1 MFNRSEFNQK
11 IQQEFE
17 DFKEFTMDLS
27 KAEVFEIAHEINFKN
42 VLSEYLINNDFV
54 SDEVAEKL
62 NNIDDDIL
70 DFIYE
75 LYSYSYDEY
84 GFEVYEAIDELIYE
98 FENEFDDIEQ

>member
-17 DFKEFTMDLS
+17 DFKELTMDLS
-27 KAEVFEIAHEINFKN
+27 KAEVFEIAHEIYFKN

-84 GFEVYEAIDELIYE
+84 GFEVYEIIDELIYE